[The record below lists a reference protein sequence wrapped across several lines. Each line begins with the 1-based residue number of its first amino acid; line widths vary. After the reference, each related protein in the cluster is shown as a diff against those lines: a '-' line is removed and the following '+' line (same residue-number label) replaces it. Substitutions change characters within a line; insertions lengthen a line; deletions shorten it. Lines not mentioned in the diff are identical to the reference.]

1 MNSQDNLAMNSQG
14 NLALSVEN
22 FGPIVKGEID
32 LRPLTVFVGPSN
44 TGKSYLAM
52 LIYALQRFFRNAPNG
67 PVVPSWY
74 RTSPRYFYGPPS
86 YKSFR
91 ELIGSDEDAE
101 KLHRICGKLIQQI
114 MAQGSEEAIHIDFPE
129 EISRIVRLWLM
140 QMEEYADSLSSEIAR
155 AFGITHANDLI
166 RNRGDHTVRIVLKRG
181 ISSKLGEPQASEYV
195 FELKDSGLHIR
206 PSIPDSISLYL
217 AGRGRTSDLN
227 YQSRSPFIRS
237 LNLRYFHSLSEGS
250 RDLIYPLSRFLVG
263 LTETIMYQS
272 ISPLDRVWHYL
283 PADRTGI
290 MHAHS
295 LVVKSL
301 ISQAPLAG
309 LRPDTQMPQLSG
321 VLADFLEQL
330 IGTGYSRMRPRYRRS
345 RTRFKGLA
353 ERIEKEIL
361 RGRISTE
368 TSEVEYPEFYYTP
381 SGWKHDALKLMNSSS
396 MVSELA
402 PVVLFLRHVV
412 QPGDVLIIEEPESHL
427 HPAIQVELTRHLAA
441 AVKAGIRVLITT
453 HSEWVLDELAALV
466 LLSELPECRR
476 DHIKGADSALKPAE
490 IGAWLFEPSKP
501 TKGSL
506 TRGSVIKKIAFDEG
520 YAGFRSGF
528 DDVAI
533 EAHNNYARISDRLEG
548 YRTL

>member
-1 MNSQDNLAMNSQG
+1 MNSQDNLAMNSQD

-22 FGPIVKGEID
+22 FGPIVEGEID

-52 LIYALQRFFRNAPNG
+52 LIYALQRFFRNVPNG

-74 RTSPRYFYGPPS
+74 RTRSRPFRAPS
-86 YKSFR
+86 SYSDFR
-91 ELIGSDEDAE
+91 ESIDEDAME
-101 KLHRICGKLIQQI
+101 LSRICVRFIEQV
-114 MAQGSEEAIHIDFPE
+114 MAHNLQEKITVYLPE
-129 EISRIVRLWLM
+129 EITRVLRPLLM
-140 QMEEYADSLSSEIAR
+140 LEGSADALSAEIAR
-155 AFGITHANDLI
+155 DFGISHTNELI
-166 RNRGDHTVRIVLKRG
+166 NNRGHRTAKIVLKRG

-217 AGRGRTSDLN
+217 AGRGRTSDSN

-290 MHAHS
+290 MHAHR
-295 LVVKSL
+295 LVVMSL
-301 ISQAPLAG
+301 ISQASYAG
-309 LRPDTQMPQLSG
+309 LRPDTHMPQLSG
-321 VLADFLEQL
+321 VIADFLEQL
-330 IGTGYSRMRPRYRRS
+330 IQMGDRR
-345 RTRFKGLA
+345 RHPHNRRLA
-353 ERIEKEIL
+353 AKIEREIL
-361 RGRISTE
+361 RGDISKD
-368 TSEVEYPEFYYTP
+368 TSEVGYPEFLYTP
-381 SGWKHDALKLMNSSS
+381 SGWEHDALNLMNSSS

-412 QPGDVLIIEEPESHL
+412 RRGDVLIIEEPESHL
-427 HPAIQVELTRHLAA
+427 HPAMQVELTRHLAA

-476 DHIKGADSALKPAE
+476 DRIKGADSALKPAE

-506 TRGSVIKKIAFDEG
+506 TRGSVIKEIAFDEG

-533 EAHNNYARISDRLEG
+533 ETHNNYARISDRLEG